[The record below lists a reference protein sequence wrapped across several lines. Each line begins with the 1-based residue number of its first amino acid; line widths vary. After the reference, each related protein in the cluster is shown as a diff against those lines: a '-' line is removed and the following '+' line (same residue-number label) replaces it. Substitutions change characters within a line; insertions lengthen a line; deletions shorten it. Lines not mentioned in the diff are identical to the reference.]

1 MCVCV
6 LCLIFFK
13 TNISVFC
20 LTELCQVFCAYTKN
34 WGRSKELLLKKLIVK
49 GSLEN
54 SKLIVK
60 VEIQVHEV
68 VDEGGIT
75 GKEMVDYL
83 GFRILYSQV
92 FIYLFIYYMMFF
104 YILFSDF
111 NI

>member
-1 MCVCV
+1 M
-6 LCLIFFK
+6 LTPK
-13 TNISVFC
+13 TG
-20 LTELCQVFCAYTKN
+20 
-34 WGRSKELLLKKLIVK
+34 GRSKELPLKKLKEK

-60 VEIQVHEV
+60 VDIQVHEV

-92 FIYLFIYYMMFF
+92 FIYLFITCMFF

-111 NI
+111 NIYSIYFCTC